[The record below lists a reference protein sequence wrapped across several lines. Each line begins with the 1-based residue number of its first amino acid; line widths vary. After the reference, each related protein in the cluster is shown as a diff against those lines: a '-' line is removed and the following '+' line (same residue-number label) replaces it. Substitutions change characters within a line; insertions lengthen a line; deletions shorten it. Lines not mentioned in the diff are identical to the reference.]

1 LSRASSAE
9 AFREA
14 CAKFATGVAVATV
27 RASDGTPHGLTV
39 SSFTAVSID
48 PPLILV
54 CIDYAC
60 TFIEHFRAS
69 THFGVNV
76 LTESQRELS
85 IIFAEKPEGRFDGV
99 EWYSS
104 ESGVPFLRTCLTTI
118 ECRVSSIVE
127 AGDHAIFLAQV
138 VEAESWDG
146 IPLLYFNRDYRSL
159 LGS

>member
-1 LSRASSAE
+1 MSRAASAE

-60 TFIEHFRAS
+60 AFLEHFRAS

-76 LTESQRELS
+76 LGESQRELS
-85 IIFAEKPEGRFDGV
+85 VIFAEKPEGRFEGV
-99 EWYSS
+99 EWYRS
-104 ESGVPFLRTCLTTI
+104 ESGVQLLRNCLTNI

-138 VEAESWDG
+138 VEVESREG
-146 IPLLYFNRDYRSL
+146 GPLLYFNRDYRSL
-159 LGS
+159 TGN

>member
-1 LSRASSAE
+1 LSRAASAE

-76 LTESQRELS
+76 LSESQRELS

-104 ESGVPFLRTCLTTI
+104 ESGVPLLRNCLTTI

-127 AGDHAIFLAQV
+127 AGDHAIFLAQA
-138 VEAESWDG
+138 VEAESRDG
-146 IPLLYFNRDYRSL
+146 MPLLYFNRDYRSL
-159 LGS
+159 LRS

>member
-1 LSRASSAE
+1 LSTAASAE

-14 CAKFATGVAVATV
+14 CARFATGVAVATV
-27 RASDGTPHGLTV
+27 AASDGTPHGLTV
-39 SSFTAVSID
+39 SSFTAVSIE

-60 TFIEHFRAS
+60 TFLEHFRAS

-76 LTESQRELS
+76 LAESQKELS
-85 IIFAEKPEGRFDGV
+85 VIFAEKPEGRFDGV
-99 EWYSS
+99 EWYRS
-104 ESGVPFLRTCLTTI
+104 ESGGVPFLRNCLTNI

-138 VEAESWDG
+138 IEANSRDG
-146 IPLLYFNRDYRSL
+146 EPLLYFNRDYRSL
-159 LGS
+159 GS

>member
-76 LTESQRELS
+76 LAESQRALS
-85 IIFAEKPEGRFDGV
+85 VIFAEKPEGRFAGV

-104 ESGVPFLRTCLTTI
+104 ESGVPFLRNCLTNI

-138 VEAESWDG
+138 VEAESRDG

-159 LGS
+159 LRS

>member
-1 LSRASSAE
+1 LSRATSAE

-76 LTESQRELS
+76 LAESQRELS

-104 ESGVPFLRTCLTTI
+104 ESGVPLLRNCLTTI

-127 AGDHAIFLAQV
+127 AGDHAVFLAQV
-138 VEAESWDG
+138 VDAESRDG
-146 IPLLYFNRDYRSL
+146 VPLLYFNRDYRSL
-159 LGS
+159 LRS

>member
-14 CAKFATGVAVATV
+14 CAKFATGVVVATV

-76 LTESQRELS
+76 LAESQRELS
-85 IIFAEKPEGRFDGV
+85 VIFAEKPEGRFAGV

-104 ESGVPFLRTCLTTI
+104 ESGVPFLRNCLTNI

-138 VEAESWDG
+138 VEAESRDG

-159 LGS
+159 LRS